1 MGIRPFFKFV
11 PGDKVVIAAF
21 IASAMAHRAVEQHFT
36 AAAGRLGN
44 GDIKAAVLPH
54 SDQVA
59 ISRYTNAAGVAAN
72 GHIVKPEVS
81 CEGAQENLSHIEEDL
96 LAPVGATLLFPR
108 ILQRLKLSSAAS
120 RRILFVCDFIDM
132 AIPPIIDI
140 KEGKEQIQFLAFLS
154 HGSCRALHILF
165 GLR

>member
-54 SDQVA
+54 SDQA
-59 ISRYTNAAGVAAN
+59 ALSRYTNAAGVAAD

-96 LAPVGATLLFPR
+96 LAPVGATLLFSTD
-108 ILQRLKLSSAAS
+108 IAKIEIKQRGQ
-120 RRILFVCDFIDM
+120 
-132 AIPPIIDI
+132 PP
-140 KEGKEQIQFLAFLS
+140 
-154 HGSCRALHILF
+154 HIVRL
-165 GLR
+165 

>member
-44 GDIKAAVLPH
+44 GDIKTAVLPH

-96 LAPVGATLLFPR
+96 LAPVGATLLFSTD
-108 ILQRLKLSSAAS
+108 IAKIEIKQRGQ
-120 RRILFVCDFIDM
+120 
-132 AIPPIIDI
+132 PP
-140 KEGKEQIQFLAFLS
+140 
-154 HGSCRALHILF
+154 HIVRL
-165 GLR
+165 

>member
-44 GDIKAAVLPH
+44 GDITAAVLPH
-54 SDQVA
+54 SVQVA

-96 LAPVGATLLFPR
+96 LAPVGATLLFSTD
-108 ILQRLKLSSAAS
+108 IAKIEIKQRGQ
-120 RRILFVCDFIDM
+120 
-132 AIPPIIDI
+132 PP
-140 KEGKEQIQFLAFLS
+140 
-154 HGSCRALHILF
+154 HIVRL
-165 GLR
+165 

>member
-59 ISRYTNAAGVAAN
+59 ISRYTNAAGAAN

-96 LAPVGATLLFPR
+96 LAPVGATLLFSTD
-108 ILQRLKLSSAAS
+108 IAKIEIKQRGQ
-120 RRILFVCDFIDM
+120 
-132 AIPPIIDI
+132 PP
-140 KEGKEQIQFLAFLS
+140 
-154 HGSCRALHILF
+154 HIVRL
-165 GLR
+165 

>member
-1 MGIRPFFKFV
+1 MGIRPFFKFA

-96 LAPVGATLLFPR
+96 LAPVGATLLFSTD
-108 ILQRLKLSSAAS
+108 IAKIEIKQRGQ
-120 RRILFVCDFIDM
+120 
-132 AIPPIIDI
+132 PP
-140 KEGKEQIQFLAFLS
+140 
-154 HGSCRALHILF
+154 HIVRL
-165 GLR
+165 

>member
-1 MGIRPFFKFV
+1 MGIRPFFNFV

-21 IASAMAHRAVEQHFT
+21 IVSAMAHRAVEQHFT

-54 SDQVA
+54 SDQA
-59 ISRYTNAAGVAAN
+59 ALSRYTNAAGVAAN

-96 LAPVGATLLFPR
+96 LAPVGATLLFSMD
-108 ILQRLKLSSAAS
+108 IAKIEIKQRGQ
-120 RRILFVCDFIDM
+120 
-132 AIPPIIDI
+132 PP
-140 KEGKEQIQFLAFLS
+140 
-154 HGSCRALHILF
+154 HIVRL
-165 GLR
+165 

>member
-21 IASAMAHRAVEQHFT
+21 IVSAMAHRAVEQHFT

-54 SDQVA
+54 SDQA
-59 ISRYTNAAGVAAN
+59 ALSRYTNAAGVAAD

-96 LAPVGATLLFPR
+96 LAPVGATLLFSMDIAKIEIKQHGQPPH
-108 ILQRLKLSSAAS
+108 IVRL
-120 RRILFVCDFIDM
+120 
-132 AIPPIIDI
+132 
-140 KEGKEQIQFLAFLS
+140 
-154 HGSCRALHILF
+154 
-165 GLR
+165 

>member
-54 SDQVA
+54 SDQA
-59 ISRYTNAAGVAAN
+59 ALSRYTNAAGVAAN

-81 CEGAQENLSHIEEDL
+81 CEGVQENLSHIEEDL
-96 LAPVGATLLFPR
+96 LAPVGTTLLFSMD
-108 ILQRLKLSSAAS
+108 IAKIEIKQRGQ
-120 RRILFVCDFIDM
+120 
-132 AIPPIIDI
+132 PP
-140 KEGKEQIQFLAFLS
+140 
-154 HGSCRALHILF
+154 HIVRL
-165 GLR
+165 

>member
-96 LAPVGATLLFPR
+96 LAPVGATLLFSTDSPEFSQ
-108 ILQRLKLSSAAS
+108 IMP
-120 RRILFVCDFIDM
+120 CDFS
-132 AIPPIIDI
+132 
-140 KEGKEQIQFLAFLS
+140 KYE
-154 HGSCRALHILF
+154 HGW
-165 GLR
+165 

>member
-21 IASAMAHRAVEQHFT
+21 IVSAMAHRAVEQHFT

-54 SDQVA
+54 SDQA
-59 ISRYTNAAGVAAN
+59 ALSRYTNAAGVAAD

-96 LAPVGATLLFPR
+96 LAPVGATLLFSTD
-108 ILQRLKLSSAAS
+108 IAKIEIKQRGQ
-120 RRILFVCDFIDM
+120 
-132 AIPPIIDI
+132 PP
-140 KEGKEQIQFLAFLS
+140 
-154 HGSCRALHILF
+154 HIVRL
-165 GLR
+165 

>member
-96 LAPVGATLLFPR
+96 LAPVGATLLFSTD
-108 ILQRLKLSSAAS
+108 IAKIEIKQRGQ
-120 RRILFVCDFIDM
+120 
-132 AIPPIIDI
+132 PP
-140 KEGKEQIQFLAFLS
+140 
-154 HGSCRALHILF
+154 HIVRL
-165 GLR
+165 

>member
-1 MGIRPFFKFV
+1 MGIIPFFKFV

-96 LAPVGATLLFPR
+96 LAPVGATLLFSTD
-108 ILQRLKLSSAAS
+108 IAKIEIKQRGQ
-120 RRILFVCDFIDM
+120 
-132 AIPPIIDI
+132 PP
-140 KEGKEQIQFLAFLS
+140 
-154 HGSCRALHILF
+154 HIVRL
-165 GLR
+165 

>member
-54 SDQVA
+54 SDQA
-59 ISRYTNAAGVAAN
+59 ALSRYTNAAGVAAN

-96 LAPVGATLLFPR
+96 LAPVGATLLFSTD
-108 ILQRLKLSSAAS
+108 IAKIEIKQRGQ
-120 RRILFVCDFIDM
+120 
-132 AIPPIIDI
+132 PP
-140 KEGKEQIQFLAFLS
+140 
-154 HGSCRALHILF
+154 HIVRL
-165 GLR
+165 